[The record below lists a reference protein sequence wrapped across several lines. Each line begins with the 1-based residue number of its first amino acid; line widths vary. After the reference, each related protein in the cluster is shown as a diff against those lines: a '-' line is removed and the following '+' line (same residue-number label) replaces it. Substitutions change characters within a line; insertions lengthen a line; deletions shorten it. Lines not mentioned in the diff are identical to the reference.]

1 MTDETSQA
9 GDSVASTSPV
19 IVQQPVP
26 AYVAAPPANKSRA
39 STILGVVAIVEG
51 LIIVL
56 LLVVIGFGFS
66 AYFGPYGPG
75 IMPWGMGEDWAQEER
90 VWILSEDLG
99 YDISIYLQDA
109 DLEGYLALYDES
121 DPSVD
126 FDAVAEDFNKA
137 SEKAQAEEVDVYAGM
152 TELFE
157 DASTGE
163 MVARVD
169 FELCDWDSGRTVGRI
184 RTYMTVPDE
193 DSNEEPVLTGKVGRD
208 LERVGTPY

>member
-1 MTDETSQA
+1 MTDETSQVDESA
-9 GDSVASTSPV
+9 VSPQVAP
-19 IVQQPVP
+19 QQPVP
-26 AYVAAPPANKSRA
+26 AYVAVPPATKSRA
-39 STILGVVAIVEG
+39 STVLGVVAIVEG
-51 LIIVL
+51 IIIVL

-75 IMPWGMGEDWAQEER
+75 IMPWGMGGDWAEEER
-90 VWILSEDLG
+90 VWMLSEDLG
-99 YDISIYLQDA
+99 YDISIYLQDG
-109 DLEGYLALYDES
+109 DLEEYLTLYDANDS
-121 DPSVD
+121 SVD
-126 FDAVAEDFNKA
+126 FDAVAEDFNAA

-157 DASTGE
+157 DTSTGE

-169 FELCDWDSGRTVGRI
+169 FELSDWDSGRTVGRI

-193 DSNEEPVLTGKVGRD
+193 DSSEEPMLTGKVGRD